1 MKRRARRALRIAAGV
16 ALLVLGLAGLVLP
29 VLQGLLFL
37 FLGMVLLAPDVPA
50 FRWLLRRLEARF
62 PGLAERARRS
72 RWWPGDDDA

>member
-1 MKRRARRALRIAAGV
+1 VRRRTRRALRIAVGV

-37 FLGMVLLAPDVPA
+37 FLGVVLLAPDVAA
-50 FRWLLRRLEARF
+50 FRYLLRRLEARF